1 MQEFA
6 SAEEAER
13 EYSQTIKERDTKLE
27 ELEDT
32 RESIR
37 RLEDEL
43 KRLGTIENP
52 DPGPRQI
59 DSGRAELKVLADQYA
74 LNMTPPFFLREAG
87 KNLLEIMKDSVMKS
101 AGNIFSRMT
110 NGDYQGILPS
120 EPLLESDFQ
129 AILDEEA
136 TRRPSAC

>member
-1 MQEFA
+1 MERAQEAIEYARNEAALRESIQGILGSMSSDVIRRAFVPDSADRVNLVNAFMEKCREFA

-43 KRLGTIENP
+43 KR
-52 DPGPRQI
+52 
-59 DSGRAELKVLADQYA
+59 
-74 LNMTPPFFLREAG
+74 
-87 KNLLEIMKDSVMKS
+87 
-101 AGNIFSRMT
+101 SRT
-110 NGDYQGILPS
+110 
-120 EPLLESDFQ
+120 
-129 AILDEEA
+129 
-136 TRRPSAC
+136 